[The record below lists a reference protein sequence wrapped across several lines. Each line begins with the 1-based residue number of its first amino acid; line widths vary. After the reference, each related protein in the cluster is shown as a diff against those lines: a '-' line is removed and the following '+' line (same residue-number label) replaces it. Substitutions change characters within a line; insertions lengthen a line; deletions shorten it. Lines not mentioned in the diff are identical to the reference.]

1 MLNLGE
7 CSGCNVTSVKF
18 DWVMT
23 MICVIQGYASR
34 EICVQKTESS
44 QFIRIFNCVH
54 FRIHSFKN
62 FLCSASPHN
71 RKTKFCSETFY
82 FFCFVLLSFTSLV
95 SLLLEL
101 YLSLQSFSLCI
112 FINYLSLSTPL
123 TVSKSCSHSME
134 ISVVQNRFFI
144 SKPRKISTYC
154 QPTLT

>member
-82 FFCFVLLSFTSLV
+82 FFASSFCRLPLSSLSFCCNVDLTC
-95 SLLLEL
+95 LEK
-101 YLSLQSFSLCI
+101 FENAI
-112 FINYLSLSTPL
+112 FIEMVFKFKFDVL
-123 TVSKSCSHSME
+123 
-134 ISVVQNRFFI
+134 ID
-144 SKPRKISTYC
+144 
-154 QPTLT
+154 